1 MVVYFVWWTSGEGSR
16 FELRVGHWVELLSKI
31 LNSCKVS
38 HHLEGGISLLSI
50 GWDNSPFT

>member
-16 FELRVGHWVELLSKI
+16 FELRVGHWVELLSKM

-38 HHLEGGISLLSI
+38 HHLEGG
-50 GWDNSPFT
+50 DKSPFNWEG